1 MKKVCFLIAS
11 IAIYFISCNNS
22 IKISGKYG
30 NDYYQNSFVNK
41 YKNMSNFI
49 GPDTAIAYIH
59 EFKKHKFK
67 ILGKGH
73 LTNAWSFFNMKD
85 LGSLVSDPQVDTI
98 YFYLGAFTKDK
109 SIPDS
114 LRRVPFVILE
124 AVQKVNAITFA
135 KGGYEAPS
143 AGTTSVFLAGKPIC
157 PPPNVGCRV
166 PASD

>member
-1 MKKVCFLIAS
+1 MKKVSFLTAA

-73 LTNAWSFFNMKD
+73 LTNSWSYFNMKNLD
-85 LGSLVSDPQVDTI
+85 SIVSDPQVDTI
-98 YFYLGAFTKDK
+98 YFYLAAYTKNK

-114 LRRVPFVILE
+114 LRRHPFVMLE
-124 AVQKVNAITFA
+124 AVQKADAISFA
-135 KGGYEAPS
+135 KGGYESAN
-143 AGTTSVFLAGKPIC
+143 AGTTSIFLIPKPIC
-157 PPPNVGCRV
+157 PPPNMNCRV